1 MLRLRALF
9 VALALVP
16 SLRVAADAVTTET
29 GNPPALAEPPAEPAK
44 TKPAPATRQTA
55 AGQIVFE
62 QLTITGG
69 PDGAREVPGSAT
81 YLSQEILEEQSYGD
95 IHRLLRQVPGLN
107 IQEEEGY
114 GLRPNIGMR
123 GTGVERSDKITIMED
138 GVLIAPAPYAAPAAY
153 YFPSVGRMEGIEVR
167 KGSTSIRQ
175 GPYTTGG
182 ALNLI
187 SSSIPSQLGG
197 RLNVAFGED
206 GTRRGHL
213 MAGDSRLRFG
223 WMLETFQN
231 TTDGFKKLDGGGDT
245 GFELQDYLGKI
256 RWNTASE
263 SSMQQLLELKL
274 GHTTQSGDETYLGLT
289 EQDFR
294 LTPYRRYAA
303 SQMDVVDTEHD
314 QLQLRHMIAPSSR
327 WDVTTTIY
335 RNDFFRN
342 WAKLDS
348 VRGVGIAAVLAAP
361 EQYGS
366 QLDVLRGDA
375 NDEGGLSIRNNRR
388 DYYAQGIQT
397 VLSSRLT
404 SGRISHGLEAGIRLH
419 QDAEDRFQEDNQYSM
434 VGGHM
439 RLFSEGAPGTNA
451 NRITDAE
458 AVAFFVQDQMNF
470 GRWTVTPGVRIESID
485 FEVRDYGRN
494 DPDRSGSA
502 LNLRRNS
509 VDEVVPGLGVA
520 FAAGPSLSL
529 FGGIHKGF
537 APPGAGA
544 NAETRAE
551 ESLNY
556 EAGLRWLGKPL
567 HAELIAFFNDYD
579 NLLGRDTL
587 ATGGTGSGD
596 LFNGGKVQVR
606 GLEAAL
612 DRNLTFGPNRMPLRL
627 AYTWTQA
634 RFLNSFESSF
644 ADWAPRVQ
652 AGDELPYIPEHQIT
666 LNAGFERGAFHTY
679 AQLASVS
686 ATRTAPGRGSIPAD
700 SGADAFLTAD
710 LTAGYEVMRNLE
722 LFVQGRN
729 VTDET
734 YVVARRPAGLRPGLP
749 RTFLTGLNWTF

>member
-1 MLRLRALF
+1 MIRVRTLLF
-9 VALALVP
+9 VLLLLPSFLV
-16 SLRVAADAVTTET
+16 A
-29 GNPPALAEPPAEPAK
+29 AEPA
-44 TKPAPATRQTA
+44 TPESGNPAELAASAPTGAVNKKSTPAVPTPAAQT
-55 AGQIVFE
+55 VFE

-69 PDGAREVPGSAT
+69 PDGVSEVPGSAT

-153 YFPSVGRMEGIEVR
+153 YFPSVGRMESVEVR

-197 RLNVAFGED
+197 RLNIALGED

-213 MAGDSRLRFG
+213 LAGDSRLRFG
-223 WMLETFQN
+223 WMLETFQQ
-231 TTDGFKKLDGGGDT
+231 TTDGFKKLDGGGNT

-263 SSMQQLLELKL
+263 SSMQQMFELKL

-303 SQMDVVDTEHD
+303 SQMDLIDTDH
-314 QLQLRHMIAPSSR
+314 QQIQIRHLIAPSAS
-327 WDVTTTIY
+327 WDVTTSIY

-348 VRGVGIAAVLAAP
+348 VRGVSVAAVLAAP
-361 EQYGS
+361 EQYSS
-366 QLDVLRGDA
+366 QLDVLRGDVDDA
-375 NDEGGLSIRNNRR
+375 GSLSIRNNRR
-388 DYYAQGIQT
+388 DYFAQGIQT
-397 VLSSRLT
+397 VLTSRVT
-404 SGRISHGLEAGIRLH
+404 SGRISHELEAGLRLH
-419 QDAEDRFQEDNQYSM
+419 EDSEDRFQEDDKYSM
-434 VGGHM
+434 AGGYM
-439 RLFSEGAPGTNA
+439 QLFSRGAPGTNA
-451 NRITDAE
+451 NRITDAQ
-458 AVAFFVQDQMNF
+458 AVAFFVQDEMNF
-470 GRWTVTPGVRIESID
+470 GRWTVTPGVRVESID
-485 FEVRDYGRN
+485 FEVRDYGRS
-494 DPDRSGSA
+494 DPDRSGSK
-502 LNLRRNS
+502 LSTRKNS
-509 VDEVVPGLGVA
+509 VDEVVPGLGIS

-529 FGGIHKGF
+529 FGGVHKGF

-551 ESLNY
+551 ESVNY
-556 EAGLRWLGKPL
+556 EAGLRWLGKPINT
-567 HAELIAFFNDYD
+567 EVIAFFNDYD

-596 LFNGGKVQVR
+596 LFNGGKVEVL

-612 DRNLTFGPNRMPLRL
+612 DRSLTLGPIRIPLRL

-644 ADWAPRVQ
+644 ADWAPRVH
-652 AGDELPYIPEHQIT
+652 AGDELPYIPEYQVT

-679 AQLASVS
+679 AQFASVS
-686 ATRTAPGRGSIPAD
+686 ATRTAPGRGSIPEH

-710 LTAGYEVMRNLE
+710 LTAGYELIENLE

-729 VTDET
+729 LTDET

-749 RTFLTGLNWTF
+749 RTFLTGLNWNF

>member
-1 MLRLRALF
+1 MLHLRVLVF
-9 VALALVP
+9 ILALA
-16 SLRVAADAVTTET
+16 
-29 GNPPALAEPPAEPAK
+29 PALPVPADTATPETVSPAVVAPPSADSSSPD
-44 TKPAPATRQTA
+44 PAPSTRQA
-55 AGQIVFE
+55 IVFE
-62 QLTITGG
+62 HLTITGG
-69 PDGAREVPGSAT
+69 PNNVQEIPGSAT
-81 YLSQEILEEQSYGD
+81 YLSQEILEEQGYGD

-138 GVLIAPAPYAAPAAY
+138 GVLIAPAPYAAPSAY
-153 YFPSVGRMEGIEVR
+153 YFPTVGRMEGIEVR

-197 RLNVAFGED
+197 RLNVALGED

-213 MAGDSRLRFG
+213 MAGNSGPRFG

-231 TTDGFKKLDGGGDT
+231 TTDGFKKLDGGGNT
-245 GFELQDYLGKI
+245 GFELEDYLGKI

-263 SSMQQLLELKL
+263 SSMPQMIELKL
-274 GHTTQSGDETYLGLT
+274 GHTTQNGDETYLGLT

-294 LTPYRRYAA
+294 LTPYRRYAG
-303 SQMDVVDTEHD
+303 SQLDNIDTEHD
-314 QLQLRHMIAPSSR
+314 QIQLRHMIAPSAS
-327 WDVTTTIY
+327 WDVTTSIY

-361 EQYGS
+361 QQYSS

-375 NDEGGLSIRNNRR
+375 DNQGGLSIRNNRR
-388 DYYAQGIQT
+388 EYYAQGIQT
-397 VLSSRLT
+397 ILSARRT
-404 SGRISHGLEAGIRLH
+404 SEKISHGFEAGLRLH
-419 QDAEDRFQEDNQYSM
+419 QDAEDRFQEDDKYSM
-434 VGGHM
+434 VSGQM
-439 RLFSEGAPGTNA
+439 QLFSQGAPGTNA
-451 NRITDAE
+451 NRVTDAK
-458 AVAFFVQDQMNF
+458 ALAFFVQDQMSF

-485 FEVRDYGRN
+485 FQVRDYGRN

-502 LNLRRNS
+502 LSRKENS
-509 VDEVVPGLGVA
+509 IDAVVPGLGVA

-551 ESLNY
+551 ESINY
-556 EAGLRWLGKPL
+556 EAGLRWAGRPL
-567 HAELIAFFNDYD
+567 HTELIAFFNDYE

-587 ATGGTGSGD
+587 ASGGTGSGD
-596 LFNGGKVQVR
+596 LFNGGQVEVR
-606 GLEAAL
+606 GLEAAF
-612 DRNLTFGPNRMPLRL
+612 DRSLTVGRNRMPLRL
-627 AYTWTQA
+627 AYTWTRA
-634 RFLNSFESSF
+634 TFLNSFESSF
-644 ADWAPRVQ
+644 ADWAPRVR
-652 AGDELPYIPEHQIT
+652 AGDELPYIPEHQVT
-666 LNAGFERGAFHTY
+666 LNAGFERGAFHAY
-679 AQLASVS
+679 AQVASVS
-686 ATRTAPGRGSIPAD
+686 ATRTTPGRGPIPD
-700 SGADAFLTAD
+700 GSGADAFLTTD
-710 LTAGYEVMRNLE
+710 LTAGYEFMKNLE
-722 LFVQGRN
+722 IFVQGRN
-729 VTDET
+729 LTDET

-749 RTFLTGLNWTF
+749 RTFLTGLNWNF